1 MLLIVETLAVDCNCC
16 LPSFYLLSFAA
27 IAFNTC
33 YTVLKIYCKVRSG
46 KIICFTKNS
55 HFASSLRSVLISKKM
70 LILTTKR
77 ILVIDDAED
86 IREVAQVSLEM
97 VGGWE
102 VLTASS
108 GREGVAKALA
118 EQPDAILL
126 DVMMPDQDGP
136 TTFLQLQANKATQ
149 HIPVILLTAKALAG
163 DRRMF
168 ADLGVVSVIAK
179 PFEPMFLA
187 AQVAE
192 ALGWEQE

>member
-1 MLLIVETLAVDCNCC
+1 
-16 LPSFYLLSFAA
+16 
-27 IAFNTC
+27 
-33 YTVLKIYCKVRSG
+33 
-46 KIICFTKNS
+46 
-55 HFASSLRSVLISKKM
+55 M
-70 LILTTKR
+70 LILTAKR

-86 IREVAQVSLEM
+86 IREVAQVSLEV

-102 VLTASS
+102 VMTASS

-136 TTFLQLQANKATQ
+136 TTFKQLQANHATQ
-149 HIPVILLTAKALAG
+149 HIPVILLTAKALAS

-179 PFEPMFLA
+179 PFEPMALA
-187 AQVAE
+187 AQVAQ
-192 ALGWEQE
+192 ALGWEEA